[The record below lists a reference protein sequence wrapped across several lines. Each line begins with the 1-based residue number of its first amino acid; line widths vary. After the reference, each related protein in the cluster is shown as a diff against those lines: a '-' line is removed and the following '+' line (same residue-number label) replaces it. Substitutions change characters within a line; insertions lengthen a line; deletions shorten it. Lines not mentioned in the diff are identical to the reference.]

1 MCKVFCH
8 KDISSHLWPSVE
20 CYFDPVVFC
29 ECWEGVT
36 KSFEHSSW
44 LRTSWNMNGML
55 QVFVTLLKYIF
66 YDVLVTKLNFNSN
79 GYSSENVHFWVQSIH
94 NSDPTH
100 ILNSRKSKHL
110 VFIIMKM
117 QGKIIQMKKYPM
129 VYLVKGFRRIKML
142 IARTKR
148 SYSLP
153 NLGNQNK
160 RWIIFRFGDF
170 RCVYMHL

>member
-1 MCKVFCH
+1 MELVWFPINHDFCWKKTQWKDKKGRKLLTIICSCKLCKVFCH

-66 YDVLVTKLNFNSN
+66 YDLLVSKFNFNSN
-79 GYSSENVHFWVQSIH
+79 GYCSENVHFWVQSMH

-117 QGKIIQMKKYPM
+117 QGKIIKMKKYPM
-129 VYLVKGFRRIKML
+129 FQLV
-142 IARTKR
+142 T
-148 SYSLP
+148 
-153 NLGNQNK
+153 
-160 RWIIFRFGDF
+160 
-170 RCVYMHL
+170 